1 MQGNSYYLVKFLD
14 QKWAEKMLDG
24 EIFMRSIACFGDL
37 VNRSADADNKFRGD
51 TLEGFSRSFGSGVG
65 LIDVL
70 TYREKLYCMYALEY
84 AEITKRIIPPDP
96 RIKDFGDTAV
106 VIGDPMAF
114 LERICSAMYSR
125 FGNEFW
131 TSFMRVKYDV
141 DWTANRTYSEFSK
154 SADYS
159 WQNEFRIVLDL
170 ALGKFHPKVMEAV
183 TDCARMTFPGEIVI
197 DTNPDSLADSLV
209 LNIGDIRDIC
219 VAIPTTALIF
229 GDDPDSILP
238 NGFPPPSIINPL
250 IVPRQP
256 KPTFFRIAMKL
267 P

>member
-1 MQGNSYYLVKFLD
+1 MQGNSYYLVKILD

-24 EIFMRSIACFGDL
+24 EIFMRSIASFGDL
-37 VNRSADADNKFRGD
+37 VNRSADANNQFRGD
-51 TLEGFSRSFGSGVG
+51 TLEGFSRSYGNGVG

-84 AEITKRIIPPDP
+84 DGNNKRIISPDP

-114 LERICSAMYSR
+114 LKRICTAMYSR

-141 DWTANRTYSEFSK
+141 DWAENKAFTEFSK
-154 SADYS
+154 SAEYS

-170 ALGKFHPKVMEAV
+170 ALGKFHPKVMEDV

-219 VAIPTTALIF
+219 VAIPTMELLLNNES
-229 GDDPDSILP
+229 DSILTD
-238 NGFPPPSIINPL
+238 GFPAPSNISPL

-256 KPTFFRIAMKL
+256 KPTFFRAAVKL